1 MHTDGEMDTHGSN
14 AYVNNYTGGLY
25 AGWHDDGFYVNG
37 LSTFGGNVYTAER
50 KILFSSINRTA
61 QSETDGNQAEAN
73 IDGGYDFHINKAL
86 TISPVAGLQYVHLTV
101 GGFNETGADSADL
114 SIRTQ
119 DADSL
124 RSRLGFR
131 VDYHIPV
138 NKDWAFATE
147 FRAAWQHEY
156 MDDSRAI
163 ISNFEGSGLS
173 AFTVRTIKPERD
185 AALVGIGINATYS
198 ERLTL
203 FLDYD
208 VQTGQADYLE
218 QSVKGGI
225 KWSF

>member
-1 MHTDGEMDTHGSN
+1 MDSQGSN

-25 AGWHDDGFYVNG
+25 AGWHDDGFYING
-37 LSTFGGNVYTAER
+37 LGTFGGNVYTAER
-50 KILFSSINRTA
+50 KILFSAIDRTA
-61 QSETDGNQAEAN
+61 QSETDGEQEAIN
-73 IDGGYDFHINKAL
+73 IDGGYDFHLSKAL
-86 TISPVAGLQYVHLTV
+86 TISPIAGLQYVHLTV
-101 GGFNETGADSADL
+101 GGFNETGANSADL
-114 SIRTQ
+114 SIRSQ

-138 NKDWAFATE
+138 SKDWAFATE
-147 FRAAWQHEY
+147 LCAAWQHEY

-163 ISNFEGSGLS
+163 ISSFEGSGLS
-173 AFTVRTIKPERD
+173 SFTVRTIKPERD
-185 AALVGIGINATYS
+185 AVLVGIGVNTTYH

-225 KWSF
+225 KWTF